1 MPSFDSRFLSQ
12 GESCAGTL
20 MLPEGS
26 ERPPVIVMAHG
37 FGATRAAGL
46 HAFAQRFVAQ
56 GYAVYLFDYRNF
68 GDSDGMP
75 RHWVSP
81 RRHLADW
88 SAAVA
93 HVRTLDGIDRER
105 IVLWGTSF
113 SGGHVIRTAAN
124 DRRIHAVIAQVPH
137 VSGIASIRQ
146 VPLHVLA
153 RLAMA
158 ALLDHG
164 GRLLGRP
171 YYRPIVGRPGDVA
184 AMTSAEC
191 QEGYARLLPAGANW
205 ENRTL
210 SRVFLE
216 VPFYSPIRS
225 AHRITVPTL
234 IVAGERDTVTPAAA
248 ARRAAMR
255 IPQCE
260 FHLLD
265 SNHFEIHLENEA
277 VFMQSIA
284 LQLGFLGRHVGL
296 EPQVR
301 IRPPDWS
308 RKATRSMKM
317 RPGPNG
323 GDDQRRRKENDE

>member
-1 MPSFDSRFLSQ
+1 MFSFDSRFSSK
-12 GESCAGTL
+12 GEFCAGTL
-20 MLPEGS
+20 MLPDGS

-37 FGATRAAGL
+37 FGAIRAAGL

-68 GDSDGMP
+68 GDSDGTP

-88 SAAVA
+88 AAAVA
-93 HVRTLDGIDRER
+93 HVRTLSGIDRER

-113 SGGHVIRTAAN
+113 SGGHVIQTAAN

-146 VPLHVLA
+146 VPVQVLP

-158 ALLDHG
+158 ALLDHS

-184 AMTSAEC
+184 ALTSAEC

-205 ENRTL
+205 ENRML

-225 AHRITVPTL
+225 AHRVTAPTL
-234 IVAGERDTVTPAAA
+234 IVAGRRDTVTPASAA
-248 ARRAAMR
+248 WRTATR

-265 SNHFEIHLENEA
+265 GNHFELHLEDEA
-277 VFMQSIA
+277 VCLQNIA
-284 LQLGFLGRHVGL
+284 LQLGFLSRYAGL
-296 EPQVR
+296 DQPVRSTVARQGPQAR
-301 IRPPDWS
+301 CL
-308 RKATRSMKM
+308 A
-317 RPGPNG
+317 
-323 GDDQRRRKENDE
+323 